1 MLTRKPRIYHIKVVS
16 SFLKA
21 GVLLAKIDSFRDVFE
36 DHGYRLACRRTMSDH
51 IPVIRLHEISLIK
64 GEMAERNI
72 GILFDGTTRLRE
84 ALAIVVWF
92 VDDWEVKQRL
102 ILLQLLTK
110 TMTKRRN
117 C

>member
-1 MLTRKPRIYHIKVVS
+1 MS

-21 GVLLAKIDSFRDVFE
+21 GVLLAKIDSFQDVFE
-36 DHGYRLACRRTMSDH
+36 DHGYRLTCRRTMSDH
-51 IPVIRLHEISLIK
+51 IPVIRSHETSLIKNEISLIK

-72 GILFDGTTRLRE
+72 GILFDGTTRLGE
-84 ALAIVVWF
+84 ALAIVVRF

-102 ILLQLLTK
+102 IRLQLLTK